1 MPATLLTR
9 SELREKVESVANSYL
24 DDSVGNLLWAGPS
37 MELLKGDKIVF
48 EVPIMCTLNENY
60 YKVGSLFIDI
70 DTMEIIQGI
79 SDSSSVIKDNI
90 KNLMAMR

>member
-1 MPATLLTR
+1 MPVALSTR
-9 SELREKVESVANSYL
+9 SELREKAGSIVNSYL

-48 EVPIMCTLNENY
+48 EVPVMCTLNENY

-70 DTMEIIQGI
+70 DTMEIIQGV
-79 SDSSSVIKDNI
+79 SDSPSVISDNI
-90 KNLMAMR
+90 KNLMAIK